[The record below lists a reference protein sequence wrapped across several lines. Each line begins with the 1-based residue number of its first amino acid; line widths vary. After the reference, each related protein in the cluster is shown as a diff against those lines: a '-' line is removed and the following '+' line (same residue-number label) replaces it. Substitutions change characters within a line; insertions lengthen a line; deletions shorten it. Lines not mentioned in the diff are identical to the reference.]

1 MTLLR
6 KIVSLGVAAGAVGTG
21 WTLHSYNY
29 DVNSLG
35 FVRLARAGETVSRV
49 IL

>member
-1 MTLLR
+1 MMTLIK
-6 KIVSLGVAAGAVGTG
+6 KIVSLGVAAGVASTG

-35 FVRLARAGETVSRV
+35 FVRLARAAETVSRK
-49 IL
+49 